1 MTGLADLGAGE
12 LLELYR
18 RREASPEE
26 VAEACAARIEQLE
39 PALNAVTTRCP
50 EVWSRQAAE
59 ATRRWRSGEARPLEG
74 VPYGVKDLIHTAGVR
89 TTGGS
94 RRYRDY
100 VPETGA
106 EAVDRLERAGGVM
119 MAKLHTFEF
128 ARGDDSFLGPTRNPW
143 DLERTA
149 GASSTGAGA
158 VLAARQLPL
167 ALATDTGGS
176 IRVPATFCGVTG
188 LKPTFGLVPRTGV
201 MPQSWTLD
209 HVGPMGRSVA
219 DVARMLTAI
228 AGYDPADP
236 ESIRTPRRDFVE
248 GLDRG
253 VAGLRLGIPRDWF
266 FDVIDPE
273 ALQATQRAASLL
285 AGQGADVVEVDLPH
299 AHLSDV
305 IGALIIYAEFA
316 ALHTD
321 DLDRL
326 EEFGTRWTQQVLVD
340 SHFVGAADYLRAL
353 RARHLIQ
360 RDLEQAFEQADVLL
374 VPGTVGVA
382 PRLEDLAFSVGDAVR
397 EWDQH
402 VARMTLLF
410 NLAGVPALALP
421 AGFSSGGLP
430 LGIQVAARP
439 FDEATCLRV
448 GHTLQR
454 CTTYH
459 LAVPPLVSGQD
470 GMRSG

>member
-1 MTGLADLGAGE
+1 VTGLADLGAGD
-12 LLELYR
+12 LLKAYR

-26 VAEACAARIEQLE
+26 VADACAARIEQLE
-39 PALNAVTTRCP
+39 PELNAVTTRCP

-59 ATRRWRSGEARPLEG
+59 ATRRWRTGEARPLEG
-74 VPYGVKDLIHTAGVR
+74 VPYGVKDLILTAGVR

-94 RRYRDY
+94 RRYRAY

-106 EAVDRLERAGGVM
+106 LVVDRLERAGGVM

-158 VLAARQLPL
+158 VLAARELPL
-167 ALATDTGGS
+167 ALGTDTGGS
-176 IRVPATFCGVTG
+176 IRVPAAFCGVTG
-188 LKPTFGLVPRTGV
+188 LKPTYGLVPRTGV

-219 DVARMLTAI
+219 DVALMLTAI
-228 AGYDPADP
+228 AGYDPTDP
-236 ESIRTPRRDFVE
+236 ESIRTRRRDYAE

-253 VAGLRLGIPRDWF
+253 VAGLRVGIPRDWF

-273 ALQATQRAASLL
+273 VLLATQRAASLL
-285 AGQGADVVEVDLPH
+285 AEQGADLIEVDLPH
-299 AHLSDV
+299 AHLSDP
-305 IGALIIYAEFA
+305 ISALIIYTEFA
-316 ALHTD
+316 ALHEAG
-321 DLDRL
+321 LDRL
-326 EEFGTRWTQQVLVD
+326 EELGTRWTQQVLVD
-340 SHFVGAADYLRAL
+340 SHFVGATDYIRAL

-374 VPGTVGVA
+374 VPGMVGVA
-382 PRLEDLAFSVGDAVR
+382 PRLEDLIFSVGDSVR
-397 EWDQH
+397 EWDQA

-421 AGFSSGGLP
+421 AGFSSRRLP
-430 LGIQVAARP
+430 LGIQIAARP
-439 FDEATCLRV
+439 FDEVTCLRV
-448 GHTLQR
+448 GHALQR
-454 CTTYH
+454 CTAYH
-459 LAVPPLVSGQD
+459 LAVPPLVPGAGGEGS
-470 GMRSG
+470 